1 MTKKEL
7 LSAASAKSGLTK
19 MEVECAYAALVEALS
34 ESFKRSETTTLIGF
48 GTFKVKYRATRTGIN
63 PATGTKITIP
73 AKKVVTFN
81 LSKTTLEKIQ

>member
-1 MTKKEL
+1 MKKKEL

-19 MEVECAYAALVEALS
+19 TEVERAYAALVEAMN

-48 GTFKVKYRATRTGIN
+48 GTFRVKYRMARAGVN
-63 PATGTKITIP
+63 PATGGKITIP

-81 LSKTTLEKIQ
+81 ISKTTLEKIQ